1 MEFLLLMIV
10 TLDGP
15 AGAGKSS
22 IARLLARR
30 IGFAFLDTGA
40 MYRGVTWCCKQR
52 GIALEDEEAVLGVA
66 DELRFDFVEEKV
78 FINGDNVT
86 LLIRT
91 NQITESIRPVADNV
105 RVRRRLVEKQR
116 EWAGTRNVVTEGRD
130 QGTVAFP
137 HAECKIY
144 LTASPEERARRRVA
158 QLQSQGIKA
167 DFENILMSQMQRDD
181 EDINRVE
188 GGLKAAP
195 DAIYVY
201 TDGLNEEQVLDK
213 LVVLVREKRGTTNM
227 ESVSVVS

>member
-1 MEFLLLMIV
+1 MIV
-10 TLDGP
+10 TMDGP

-40 MYRGVTWCCKQR
+40 MYRGVTWCCKQQ
-52 GIALEDEEAVLGVA
+52 GVALENEEAVFGVA
-66 DELRFDFVEEKV
+66 DQLRFDFVDEKV
-78 FINGDNVT
+78 FINDENVT
-86 LLIRT
+86 LPIRT
-91 NQITESIRPVADNV
+91 NEITDSIRPVADNV

-137 HAECKIY
+137 QAECKIY
-144 LTASPEERARRRVA
+144 LTASPEERARRRVS
-158 QLQSQGIKA
+158 QLQSQGIEA
-167 DFENILMSQMQRDD
+167 EFEAVLKSQMQRDD
-181 EDINRVE
+181 EDIQRVE

-213 LVVLVREKRGTTNM
+213 LVALVRAKRGATNM
-227 ESVSVVS
+227 ESASVVS